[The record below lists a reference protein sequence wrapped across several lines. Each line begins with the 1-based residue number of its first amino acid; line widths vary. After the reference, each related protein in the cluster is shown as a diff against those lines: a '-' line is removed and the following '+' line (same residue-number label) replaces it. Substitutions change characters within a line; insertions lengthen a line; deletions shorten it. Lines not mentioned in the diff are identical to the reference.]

1 MARRNVV
8 KIVLEA
14 IDKATPEIAKT
25 AQELMR
31 LESIQRGSKA
41 PLLVDQ
47 WGRELKSTQ
56 RAAEELFDEYNKGAE
71 EAAEKTKKVAKQV
84 AAWDW
89 EMWQVSAIATAAFAG
104 MTLALAGTVK
114 ESQELE
120 LALKGLTS
128 IAEGMGHDVDA
139 AKQAAIELASDG
151 LMTVKEAAQGLKNL
165 LLAGYGLPQAI
176 DLMMRFKD
184 SAAFGRQ
191 GALEFGE
198 AVVGATEGVKNFL
211 PRLVDNAGVTKNLI
225 DMYKDYA
232 KQLGT
237 TADKLTEQ
245 QKLQAIYNGVMEET
259 RYMVGNAQ
267 LLVDSLSGAMSQL
280 GVQIKLAKAA
290 LGDALTPAII
300 TVVQAMQPLAEYTG
314 DLIKAYPDLAAGI
327 SIATTAFVG
336 LVAVLSTLGF
346 LLPMIKGGLVK
357 TAAAFGLV
365 NIAAGPVILTI
376 GAVAVAIGGLVY
388 ALRKQREE
396 QERTA
401 RATKEAYAELNDIIK
416 TYHEQHRQEIDRTIE
431 AEEELMRVREQAAEQ
446 EKRRIIAEI
455 DRLHNALTSA
465 LKKRYREEEEQH
477 LKSIDRQIELLQSFH
492 NAEIKAVEE
501 QTNAKIAAYRKEIE
515 EIDALLDA
523 KRRQEWTEDRLARK
537 AEIEYQLARTHDVEQ
552 ARKYM
557 LEIHEIETE
566 IERAKEEEKLKAR
579 RDALEE
585 KIEAERD
592 TTRQVIEQKRQ
603 ENQETIEHLRMM
615 RERTREHYEQL
626 RDEAEAHAEWMI
638 RNFEQTQD
646 EIVKLLST
654 YEEDFGNL
662 GKSLGERLVE
672 GFKSVDIKTAV
683 RNAIDM
689 AVNSSKY
696 IDRAV
701 QRAVSDWAKEKGITT
716 PEPEPEQ
723 RRITHEQFVL
733 TLKERDM
740 LAVKMAQGQKRMFS
754 ELSIPDL
761 ALPPPIVNVQ
771 GPVSVFGIKD
781 VQDFANELLY
791 QAGMGLFSPIGTPTR

>member
-1 MARRNVV
+1 
-8 KIVLEA
+8 
-14 IDKATPEIAKT
+14 
-25 AQELMR
+25 
-31 LESIQRGSKA
+31 
-41 PLLVDQ
+41 
-47 WGRELKSTQ
+47 
-56 RAAEELFDEYNKGAE
+56 
-71 EAAEKTKKVAKQV
+71 
-84 AAWDW
+84 
-89 EMWQVSAIATAAFAG
+89 
-104 MTLALAGTVK
+104 
-114 ESQELE
+114 
-120 LALKGLTS
+120 
-128 IAEGMGHDVDA
+128 
-139 AKQAAIELASDG
+139 
-151 LMTVKEAAQGLKNL
+151 
-165 LLAGYGLPQAI
+165 
-176 DLMMRFKD
+176 
-184 SAAFGRQ
+184 
-191 GALEFGE
+191 
-198 AVVGATEGVKNFL
+198 
-211 PRLVDNAGVTKNLI
+211 
-225 DMYKDYA
+225 
-232 KQLGT
+232 
-237 TADKLTEQ
+237 
-245 QKLQAIYNGVMEET
+245 
-259 RYMVGNAQ
+259 
-267 LLVDSLSGAMSQL
+267 
-280 GVQIKLAKAA
+280 
-290 LGDALTPAII
+290 
-300 TVVQAMQPLAEYTG
+300 
-314 DLIKAYPDLAAGI
+314 
-327 SIATTAFVG
+327 
-336 LVAVLSTLGF
+336 
-346 LLPMIKGGLVK
+346 LPMIKGGLVK